1 MADRPT
7 IREAAREYLRLLDRV
22 GVDVRDAPEVIA
34 GLIRQV
40 EAFVPGD
47 AAVAAV
53 LVDDTPY
60 LAGAVS
66 TSPSLYLIQPT
77 SFERM
82 ADPHH
87 RSYSCR
93 AYPLADRLCQREVT
107 TRWLNGFG
115 EDYRVSQWTFD
126 AGGIV
131 LVFETAGGADN
142 EGPATFARVLSDAM
156 GFPATGGE
164 SAG

>member
-7 IREAAREYLRLLDRV
+7 IREASQEYLRLLDRS

-47 AAVAAV
+47 ATVAAV

-66 TSPSLYLIQPT
+66 TPPSLYLIKPT

-82 ADPHH
+82 AAPHG

-93 AYPLADRLCQREVT
+93 AYPLAYRRCQREVT
-107 TRWLNGFG
+107 TRWVNGFG
-115 EDYRVSQWTFD
+115 EDYRVSQWSFD
-126 AGGIV
+126 ADGIV
-131 LVFETAGGADN
+131 LGFETAGEADN

-156 GFPATGGE
+156 GLPGTGDEAVG
-164 SAG
+164 